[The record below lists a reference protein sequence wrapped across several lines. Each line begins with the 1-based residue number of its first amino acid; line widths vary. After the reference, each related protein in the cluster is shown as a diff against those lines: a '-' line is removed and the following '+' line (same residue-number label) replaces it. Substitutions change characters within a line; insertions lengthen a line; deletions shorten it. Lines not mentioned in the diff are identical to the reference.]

1 MAKTVNNKVDSN
13 DSDIDSFL
21 NDMDSFNAGGIES
34 KVNKK
39 SGAKSFTIGA
49 ISGVKGQLKSGGFW
63 AGVFKN
69 VLPDEYKSSLENA
82 SKLKSTLSGLFDE
95 AVRDVKPGFQQLSR
109 QVDKLVPLEQK
120 RLKSFTTKLNKIT
133 GGDQLNNDY
142 SFNEE
147 TNRDNTVNTAL
158 AQIFAL
164 QAEENI
170 RERARDGAT
179 KIIKEQTD
187 LTRFNI
193 STAILGNM
201 GSNIDRLVSYNEKI
215 NVAYQKKSL
224 ELQYRSIFLQT
235 DTLNTNKALL
245 ELVKQQNNELIRLS
259 SMSDNEKAINSD
271 AFKKSK
277 KGIYGGMYG
286 SMFGNNAYF
295 DRIKERLASK
305 KRSIVGRIKDG
316 VEKGLMGVDAYSD
329 ASEAAKMMQEMGG
342 GGKADMLGS
351 LLGSFGFEYAISH
364 YVKKYKDRIL
374 PANSKADNML
384 GKMFAKMK
392 DLPSLAKE
400 LSNNK
405 YLKENSNNSGS
416 MMEKGKGIL
425 RDMLGIFA
433 PANPS
438 MYLKS
443 GKTSLGSLT
452 NPSTFDV
459 RTHKSINT
467 IIPGYLARI
476 YRELQITRT
485 GNSNIELTEFSYG
498 KDKFTSSRKLAKE
511 LDSSIR
517 KTTDSGSVSYSRG
530 KAMED
535 ITGGMDL
542 SEKAK
547 SVISKRIEDIGFDP
561 SLGLSSKSFLDE
573 KFLNSLPKD
582 VADEI
587 RNSMSAKYNP
597 NDNSFGRKENSLAN
611 VLDKYRSSIPD
622 IRSNLEEMT
631 EAGYGSKLSKMR
643 YMKKEGDSYYDINK
657 DKLRDLL
664 SSDKGDLI
672 AKIKELIAKG
682 HRDVL
687 VNLGIIVPD
696 KKDSSKYTY
705 NVEKYLKAVQDGSL
719 DLSTRTSD
727 VHAKGNIRQTLGS
740 KILSGIKKLKPNLQW
755 GYKDGRNDSSEHVG
769 PMAQDIKKNLG
780 EEYAPGGTAVD
791 IVSMNGASI
800 SAIKELALEQDKLK
814 RSVGKDSSVRS
825 ILLSINSNTEK
836 ILELVALG
844 SYKANINNP
853 DIEKL
858 ITSGKLRS
866 KDIFGKFKDM
876 FKGKN
881 KDEFVGPAPE
891 SNKGSPGKQAS
902 FLSKFIEM
910 FIYADM
916 TPEEY
921 MKKYPKLAATFMGLG
936 KAVGSIFK
944 TGSRALSYG
953 KDKFFNTLIPNIK
966 SGGKKGF
973 NLSKSLLGSTLDTV
987 HNTINPLKDI
997 YVKGEESPILFAD
1010 LIRKGTYIDR
1020 DTKRVISTLSDIK
1033 GPVVSKEGNIVVT
1046 EADILKGLVDVNG
1059 KPIQGLST
1067 VLQNKAKE
1075 LMKKVNNA
1083 VTERLPTG
1091 IKQVYQAAHMGLNYI
1106 RDRINAPK
1114 DIYVV
1119 GNTKPTLFASVM
1131 EAGGYI
1137 DQKTGN
1143 VIKTLNDIK
1152 GQVIDDKG
1160 NIILSFSDIAKGL
1173 VDVNGKPIRS
1183 LKQTAKAVVDKAM
1196 SVAKNITSSLFGKSK
1211 NLFSGSKDKANDI
1224 LESLK
1229 KANIHGIHIGLGGS
1243 DETVKLLKDIKNIL
1257 KARLPRS
1264 SGTSDIHEE
1273 HDESS
1278 PGFFGRGLSGIKKYL
1293 GKIKTGAD
1301 RIGSGI
1307 VHGTGS
1313 IFRGT
1318 GHLAKSALHGVGKI
1332 GGGLLRGTGAV
1343 LGGTGYLAG
1352 KTLHGVGMAGEGL
1365 LRGTGAIL
1373 KGTGHLAGE
1382 TLHGIGKIGGGL
1394 LRGTGAVL
1402 QGAGHA
1408 IRGVG
1413 GMFHGIKRMS
1423 SVDKQEKENHEQR
1436 LKEEANK
1443 AHVSTKAKYLHGGN
1457 IFSGLLDKVK
1467 GFKGM
1472 LGKAFDILGD
1482 IPGISKI
1489 GKLLGKVPLLGKLF
1503 GGAGEVA
1510 GGAEAA
1516 TAGGGILSGIG
1527 SMVSGGLGIGADLLG
1542 GVAGIALDTTIAVG
1556 GAALGGIASVLSAP
1570 IVLGAAVIGGL
1581 GYAGY
1586 KVYKYATRNSVDAL
1600 GKYRMAQYGLTENQD
1615 KYNHYMLNLEDH
1627 LVTNAVG
1634 YKNGQAYII
1643 PNKLD
1648 VKTVLDIFG
1657 VDVKNKP
1664 ILHEFIQWFNG
1675 RFKPVFLNTVSGIF
1689 AVNNRI
1695 KITETSKLSK
1705 DEITKLFPMIQQP
1718 SGPYGIKTSPLISQ
1732 GLSELS
1738 ADSKYVTQIYNKE
1751 YAKYS
1756 KTNKDKLAAT
1766 KKQAD
1771 RTIKG
1776 AAAAT
1781 AAIAAAKSKNSKKD
1795 KNESFIDKTKDVM
1808 SSAYSYVKSKA
1819 ANAYSAT
1826 KKGAM
1831 DVYKYIKT
1839 AVSSAGVSALNSLH
1853 SAGKDVSQIKDMITK
1868 VAIAAGVDP
1877 KIMLTIAGIE
1887 STFNPNA
1894 RAVTSSAAG
1903 LYQFTEGTWN
1913 QMVHEYGSKYG
1924 ITADTP
1930 RTDAKANAIMGAEFL
1945 RQNINILK
1953 TVKKNPTPADV
1964 YMAHFLGA
1972 GGAKQILSADPSSIA
1987 AQILP
1992 NAARANASLFYKGG
2006 QALTV
2011 GQFYEGMA
2019 SLVSK
2024 KASQFGINLVKPQ
2037 LTSGGKKSPVVLNN
2051 NIADN
2056 KTPEATAIPKKNLIS
2071 NIDPLAS
2078 KSAPVVAAPKKPAA
2092 PEVSVEPMP
2101 KPTTVTVFRKPDNT
2115 ETGQGFHMQ
2124 KVHEGL
2130 SDVSGILTESLSVQ
2144 RQMLVGINKIAAGS
2158 KQTTQ
2163 QNNVVDN
2170 RESKPTQVPKPA
2182 VSLSRSS

>member
-1 MAKTVNNKVDSN
+1 MAKTVNNKVDSK

-21 NDMDSFNAGGIES
+21 NDMDSFNSSGIES

-69 VLPDEYKSSLENA
+69 VLPAEYKSSLENA

-120 RLKSFTTKLNKIT
+120 RLKSFTTRLNKIT
-133 GGDQLNNDY
+133 GGDQLSSSYSND
-142 SFNEE
+142 EE
-147 TNRDNTVNTAL
+147 ANRDNSINSAL
-158 AQIFAL
+158 GQIFAL
-164 QAEENI
+164 QAEETI

-179 KIIKEQTD
+179 KVIKEQTD

-235 DTLNTNKALL
+235 DTLNTNKTLL
-245 ELVKQQNNELIRLS
+245 ELIKQQNNELIRLS

-295 DRIKERLASK
+295 DKIKERLAAK
-305 KRSIVGRIKDG
+305 KRSIVGKIKDG
-316 VEKGLMGVDAYSD
+316 IEKGLMGADAYSD

-351 LLGSFGFEYAISH
+351 LLGSFGFEYIVSH
-364 YVKKYKDRIL
+364 YTEKFKDKIL
-374 PANSKADNML
+374 PANSKADNIL

-392 DLPSLAKE
+392 DMPSLAKE
-400 LSNNK
+400 LSNSK
-405 YLKENSNNSGS
+405 YLKENLDKNGS
-416 MMEKGKGIL
+416 MMEKGKSMF
-425 RDMLGIFA
+425 RNMLGMFA

-452 NPSTFDV
+452 NPATFDV

-485 GNSNIELTEFSYG
+485 GNKNIDLTEFNYG
-498 KDKFTSSRKLAKE
+498 KDRFTSSRKLAKE

-517 KTTDSGSVSYSRG
+517 KTTDSGSASYSKG
-530 KAMED
+530 KAMEN

-547 SVISKRIEDIGFDP
+547 AAISKRIEDIGFDP
-561 SLGLSSKSFLDE
+561 SLGLNSKSFLDE
-573 KFLNSLPKD
+573 KFLSSLPKD

-587 RNSMSAKYNP
+587 RNSMSGKYNP
-597 NDNSFGRKENSLAN
+597 NDNSFGRKENSLAT

-631 EAGYGSKLSKMR
+631 EAGYGSKLSKMG
-643 YMKKEGDSYYDINK
+643 YMKKDGDDYYDINK
-657 DKLRDLL
+657 DKLKELL
-664 SSDKGDLI
+664 SSDKGDLV

-696 KKDSSKYTY
+696 KKDSSKYAY
-705 NVEKYLKAVQDGSL
+705 NVEKYLKSVQDGSL
-719 DLSTRTSD
+719 DLNTRTSD

-755 GYKDGRNDSSEHVG
+755 GYKDGRKDGNEHVG

-780 EEYAPGGTAVD
+780 EEYAPGGTAID

-814 RSVGKDSSVRS
+814 RSVGSDSSVRS

-836 ILELVALG
+836 ILEKMSSHKSGINIGMG
-844 SYKANINNP
+844 SLNTEQLEELINAGKIKA
-853 DIEKL
+853 
-858 ITSGKLRS
+858 
-866 KDIFGKFKDM
+866 KDIANQGSL
-876 FKGKN
+876 KGKAIFDLLRKTAGLGYKTSKQVISGTYN
-881 KDEFVGPAPE
+881 FIKDKALPYLKDTVLPHIKAGG
-891 SNKGSPGKQAS
+891 NKG
-902 FLSKFIEM
+902 F
-910 FIYADM
+910 
-916 TPEEY
+916 
-921 MKKYPKLAATFMGLG
+921 
-936 KAVGSIFK
+936 
-944 TGSRALSYG
+944 
-953 KDKFFNTLIPNIK
+953 
-966 SGGKKGF
+966 GF
-973 NLSKSLLGSTLDTV
+973 TKSLLGSTLDTM

-997 YVKGEESPILFAD
+997 YVKGEESPVMFAD
-1010 LIRKGTYIDR
+1010 LIRKGSYIDR
-1020 DTKRVISTLSDIK
+1020 DSKKVISTLSDIR
-1033 GPVVSKEGNIVVT
+1033 GPVVSKEGNIVVS
-1046 EADILKGLVDVNG
+1046 EADMLKGLVDVNG
-1059 KPIQGLST
+1059 NPIQGLST

-1075 LMKKVNNA
+1075 LTSKVNKL

-1091 IKQVYQAAHMGLNYI
+1091 IKQVYQAASMGLGYI
-1106 RDRINAPK
+1106 KNRINAPR

-1119 GNTKPTLFASVM
+1119 GDTKPTLFASVM

-1137 DQKTGN
+1137 DQKTGK
-1143 VIKTLNDIK
+1143 VIKTLSDIK
-1152 GQVIDDKG
+1152 GQIIDDKG
-1160 NIILSFSDIAKGL
+1160 NIVLSFSDIAKGL

-1183 LKQTAKAVVDKAM
+1183 LKQTAKAIVDKAM
-1196 SVAKNITSSLFGKSK
+1196 TVAKNLTFSLFGKAK
-1211 NLFSGSKDKANDI
+1211 NLFGGSKDKASDI

-1229 KANIHGIHIGLGGS
+1229 KANIHGIHLGLGGS

-1257 KARLPRS
+1257 KSRLPRS
-1264 SGTSDIHEE
+1264 NGTVDSHEE
-1273 HDESS
+1273 HGDESS
-1278 PGFFGRGLSGIKKYL
+1278 PGFFGRGLSGIKNYI
-1293 GKIKTGAD
+1293 GKIKTGAS
-1301 RIGSGI
+1301 RIGSGL

-1318 GHLAKSALHGVGKI
+1318 GHLAKSALHGAGMVGK
-1332 GGGLLRGTGAV
+1332 GLLHGTGAV
-1343 LGGTGYLAG
+1343 
-1352 KTLHGVGMAGEGL
+1352 
-1365 LRGTGAIL
+1365 L
-1373 KGTGHLAGE
+1373 KGTGHLAGSA
-1382 TLHGIGKIGGGL
+1382 LHGIGKIGGGL
-1394 LRGTGAVL
+1394 LKGTGAVL
-1402 QGAGHA
+1402 EGAGHA
-1408 IRGVG
+1408 IHGVG
-1413 GMFHGIKRMS
+1413 GMFHGMNRMS
-1423 SVDKQEKENHEQR
+1423 SVDKQEKENHKQR

-1443 AHVSTKAKYLHGGN
+1443 AHASNKAKYLHGGN
-1457 IFSGLLDKVK
+1457 MFAGLLDKVK

-1503 GGAGEVA
+1503 GGAEVA
-1510 GGAEAA
+1510 GGAEAVA
-1516 TAGGGILSGIG
+1516 TGGGILSGIG
-1527 SMVSGGLGIGADLLG
+1527 SLVSGGLSAAGGLLG
-1542 GVAGIALDTTIAVG
+1542 GVAGIALDTTLAVG
-1556 GAALGGIASVLSAP
+1556 GAALGGIASVLASP

-1586 KVYKYATRNSVDAL
+1586 KLYKYSTRNNVDAL
-1600 GKYRMAQYGLTENQD
+1600 GKYRMAQYGLTEGQD
-1615 KYNHYMLNLEDH
+1615 KYNHYMLNLEEH
-1627 LVTNAVG
+1627 LTTNAVG

-1648 VKTVLDIFG
+1648 VKTVFDIFG
-1657 VDVKNKP
+1657 IDVKNKP
-1664 ILHEFIQWFNG
+1664 MLHGFIKWFNG

-1718 SGPYGIKTSPLISQ
+1718 SGPYGIKTSPLVSQ

-1738 ADSKYVTQIYNKE
+1738 ADSKYVAQIYNKE
-1751 YAKYS
+1751 YANYS
-1756 KTNKDKLAAT
+1756 KTNKDKIAAT

-1771 RTIKG
+1771 KTIKG

-1781 AAIAAAKSKNSKKD
+1781 AATTAAKAKDIKKD
-1795 KNESFIDKTKDVM
+1795 KNESFADKTKDAL
-1808 SSAYSYVKSKA
+1808 SSAYSYVKNKA

-1826 KKGAM
+1826 KKGAI
-1831 DVYKYIKT
+1831 DIYKYVKT

-1853 SAGKDVSQIKDMITK
+1853 SAGKDVTQIKDMITK

-1894 RAVTSSAAG
+1894 RAGTSSAAG

-1924 ITADTP
+1924 ITMDTP

-1992 NAARANASLFYKGG
+1992 SAARANTSLFYKGG

-2037 LTSGGKKSPVVLNN
+2037 LTSGGKKSPVVLSN
-2051 NIADN
+2051 NIAAN
-2056 KTPEATAIPKKNLIS
+2056 KTPEATALPKKNLIS

-2078 KSAPVVAAPKKPAA
+2078 KSAPVVAAPKKPAT
-2092 PEVSVEPMP
+2092 PEANAAPMP
-2101 KPTTVTVFRKPDNT
+2101 RPATVTVFRKPDNT

-2144 RQMLVGINKIAAGS
+2144 RQMLDGINKIAAGS

-2163 QNNVVDN
+2163 PSKVVEN